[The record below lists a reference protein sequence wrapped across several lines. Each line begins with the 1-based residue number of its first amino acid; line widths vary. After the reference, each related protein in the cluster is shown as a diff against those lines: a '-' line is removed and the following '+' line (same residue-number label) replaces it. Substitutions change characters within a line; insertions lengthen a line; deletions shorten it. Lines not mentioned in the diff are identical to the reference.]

1 MAKKS
6 VNQQTPKEGQRVDAS
21 ITDLVRTNLKGL
33 LSNRQA
39 NTVIH
44 NAFIDAYEEWEKT
57 QKSVGIWKFTNA
69 IPGLNR
75 TKRNVEEWSMAQ
87 LARDLGVDVGIMR
100 KIFDRKVDK
109 GTDRLGIDDVVELA
123 LVFNV
128 TPSYLLQPLREHLE
142 LDAIYFFENIGSD
155 GYTVKARDWLLWV
168 HGLSTSNGSNSRSME
183 ENLMSLTPKAGLNIS
198 SKRAIFPEDELNLIA
213 EAQYISPVS
222 AMIEAQSHPVPG
234 HLMSKPEV
242 PIDHPMDKMVPAS
255 TALGRLQARTR
266 AALAFMHHTRQAI
279 RLVEQEANPKYVRED
294 IEWVLSRMREDLSR
308 ISVNLEVKGGE
319 EE

>member
-6 VNQQTPKEGQRVDAS
+6 VIQQVPKVGQRVDAS

-57 QKSVGIWKFTNA
+57 QKSVGIWKFTHA
-69 IPGLNR
+69 IQGLNR

-100 KIFDRKVDK
+100 KIFDRRLDK
-109 GTDRLGIDDVVELA
+109 GTNRLGIDDVVELA

-128 TPSYLLQPLREHLE
+128 TPGYLLQPLREHLE
-142 LDAIYFFENIGSD
+142 LDATYFFETIGST
-155 GYTVKARDWLLWV
+155 GFKVKARDWLLWV
-168 HGLSTSNGSNSRSME
+168 HGLGRADGSNSRSME
-183 ENLMSLTPKAGLNIS
+183 ENLMSLTPQVGLDIS
-198 SKRAIFPEDELNLIA
+198 SKRAIYPEDELNRIA
-213 EAQYISPVS
+213 EAQYASPVS
-222 AMIEAQSHPVPG
+222 AMLEAQSHPVPG

-255 TALGRLQARTR
+255 TALGRLHARTR
-266 AALAFMHHTRQAI
+266 AALAFMHHTRQAL
-279 RLVEQEANPKYVRED
+279 RLVEQEAHPDYVRED

-308 ISVNLEVKGGE
+308 ISVNIEAEGGQKE
-319 EE
+319 